1 MNKNTKLEKIKTKSL
16 SERKRDIPLII
27 SDLKEYTDKQN
38 LKATNTLHL
47 INCLDFLSKPALS
60 DAF

>member
-1 MNKNTKLEKIKTKSL
+1 MNRNTKLEKIKTKSL

-47 INCLDFLSKPALS
+47 IDCLEFLS
-60 DAF
+60 